1 MLRMALFLGTNMLVV
16 FVLSA
21 ILNVFFPGLGRSG
34 IGSIVIMSFAIGM
47 VGSFISLAMSK
58 SAAKRSMNVQII
70 ETPSNDT
77 ERWLV
82 ETVARQAQAAGIGMP
97 EVGIFDQASPNAFAT
112 GMKKNDALVAVSTGL
127 LNSMNK
133 DEVEAVL
140 GHEVA
145 HVANGDMITMALIQG
160 VVNTFVLVAARLLA
174 SVLGRNNRMGYM
186 AGYYGG
192 QMVFGFLAT
201 LLVKWFSRRREFR
214 ADVGGAELAGSGS
227 MIGALEKL
235 KGDSSPAMPEQ
246 IAAFGISGKF
256 GTGLKAMMSTHP
268 QLDDRIAALRKAQSA

>member
-1 MLRMALFLGTNMLVV
+1 MVLFLGTNMLVV
-16 FVLSA
+16 FVLSG

-58 SAAKRSMNVQII
+58 STAKRAMGVQVI

-97 EVGIFDQASPNAFAT
+97 EVGMFNDPSPNAFAT

-192 QMVFGFLAT
+192 QLVFGFLAT

-246 IAAFGISGKF
+246 MAAFGISGGF
-256 GTGLKAMMSTHP
+256 GTGLKALMSTHP
-268 QLDDRIAALRKAQSA
+268 QLDDRIAALREAQSA